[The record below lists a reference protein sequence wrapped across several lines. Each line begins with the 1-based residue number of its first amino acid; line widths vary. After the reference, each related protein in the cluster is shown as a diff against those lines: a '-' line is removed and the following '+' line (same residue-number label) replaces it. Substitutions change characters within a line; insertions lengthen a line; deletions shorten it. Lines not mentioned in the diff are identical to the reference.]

1 MRITSTQLRR
11 IIQEELS
18 RIVEYRKDS
27 LSKTRRGGRGEEA
40 NPSLDFDEGHEG
52 EPHEGSVDAEILSTY
67 EGDGLEKFDEDA
79 VDENAGQELLDLL
92 GEDSLDDE
100 MSHLRKNIGAD
111 RGHERALGHD
121 IKDDEAEL
129 RRARRLKGRRG

>member
-1 MRITSTQLRR
+1 MRVTRTQLRR

-27 LSKTRRGGRGEEA
+27 LSKTHRGGRGEEA
-40 NPSLDFDEGHEG
+40 DPALDFEESHC
-52 EPHEGSVDAEILSTY
+52 H
-67 EGDGLEKFDEDA
+67 EGDGLETTYEEVVDED
-79 VDENAGQELLDLL
+79 AGQELLDLL